1 MCPTT
6 PAVLCLVFMA
16 KALAQSPLATT
27 SPPTYSVEGRSN
39 GTIGLLRE
47 RELLLARVAAID
59 SEIEHERNLKRRALT
74 EAYER
79 AMRALDDEFATKRG
93 TGDGSAGD
101 AAIELQQG
109 LHVAATHGS
118 ERTTGHQDIAHQDIS
133 VTMLHV
139 DKDAAVL
146 IDQDGDGRISRDEV
160 GPVVRAAH
168 RDAALEAA
176 SPALLGCTAGI
187 LCYIL
192 LRCATKGIPISWGR
206 MLLPHAA
213 RPELGRGGG
222 EAAGVARQ
230 GVPAECVKRKAKAV
244 GLATAC

>member
-79 AMRALDDEFATKRG
+79 AMDGFSYIYYVEVRFRRA
-93 TGDGSAGD
+93 
-101 AAIELQQG
+101 
-109 LHVAATHGS
+109 
-118 ERTTGHQDIAHQDIS
+118 
-133 VTMLHV
+133 
-139 DKDAAVL
+139 
-146 IDQDGDGRISRDEV
+146 
-160 GPVVRAAH
+160 RAAGGW
-168 RDAALEAA
+168 RA
-176 SPALLGCTAGI
+176 PAP
-187 LCYIL
+187 
-192 LRCATKGIPISWGR
+192 RSH
-206 MLLPHAA
+206 PH
-213 RPELGRGGG
+213 
-222 EAAGVARQ
+222 
-230 GVPAECVKRKAKAV
+230 
-244 GLATAC
+244 T